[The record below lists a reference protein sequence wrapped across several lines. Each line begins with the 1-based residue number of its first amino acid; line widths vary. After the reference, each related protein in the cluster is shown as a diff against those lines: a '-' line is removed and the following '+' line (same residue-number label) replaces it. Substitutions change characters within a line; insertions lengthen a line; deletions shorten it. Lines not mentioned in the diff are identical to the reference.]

1 MNRLSTPILLIT
13 LALLS
18 ACGGY
23 ASNSE
28 AFRRSMRAGSVGE
41 ALTQVND
48 ALGVDRADQLPT
60 EKEADTPLLLL
71 ERATILQAMGRYKE
85 SARDFQVADKSLDV
99 LDLTGDALGSI
110 SKYLFS
116 DDAKIYKSPPHEK
129 LLLNT
134 LNMVNYLAMGDAS
147 GAKVE
152 ARRLVINQKYLDGE
166 GEGDRS
172 MLALSSYLAGFAFES
187 ANDGQAAMRHYA
199 DAHAAGGVPGLDRT
213 INELHAWSGATDGR
227 VKALYADD
235 MQVDRKG
242 TADVL
247 VLVQTGM
254 APFKVPERLP
264 VAQALVISNRNRYR
278 RHRLSAAD
286 QRRASRFAA
295 KGLVTWVN
303 FPRLRRVK
311 GMRQANVIEIDKRRV
326 DVGLGL
332 DVERRAIDQ
341 FERLEPSLIA
351 ASLTRMLARAAAGAL
366 TESASKG
373 KGKGSVL
380 ALLAGL
386 AVQGTMAAMDTPDTR
401 SWVTLPGRI
410 YVARARVKPGE
421 HTINVR
427 LGGINRT
434 TTFKAK
440 AGGFNLINFSA
451 TR

>member
-1 MNRLSTPILLIT
+1 
-13 LALLS
+13 
-18 ACGGY
+18 
-23 ASNSE
+23 
-28 AFRRSMRAGSVGE
+28 MRAGSTGE

-110 SKYLFS
+110 GKYLFS
-116 DDAKIYKSPPHEK
+116 DDAKLYKSPPHEK

-166 GEGDRS
+166 GEAERS
-172 MLALSSYLAGFAFES
+172 MLALSSYLAGYAFEV
-187 ANDGQAAMRHYA
+187 AGEGQAAMRHYA
-199 DAHAAGGVPGLDRT
+199 DAHAAGGVPGLGRT
-213 INELHAWSGATDGR
+213 IRELNAWSGATDGR
-227 VKALYADD
+227 VKDLFGDAE
-235 MQVDRKG
+235 VDRKK

-254 APFKVPERLP
+254 APIKVPERLP

-295 KGLVTWVN
+295 QGLVTWVN
-303 FPRLRRVK
+303 CPRLRRVK
-311 GMRQANVIEIDKRRV
+311 GTRAANTVQIDDQTI

-332 DVERRAIDQ
+332 DVESRAIDQ
-341 FERLEPSLIA
+341 FEQLEPSLIA

-366 TESASKG
+366 TQSASKSKG
-373 KGKGSVL
+373 KGGAL

-386 AVQGTMAAMDTPDTR
+386 AVQGTMAALDTPDTR

-410 YVARARVKPGE
+410 YVARARVQPGE
-421 HTINVR
+421 HTVR
-427 LGGINRT
+427 VKLGGLERSATI
-434 TTFKAK
+434 KAK
-440 AGGFNLINFSA
+440 AGGFNMINFSA